1 MLVPLSWLQEFAALP
16 KSATPEKISDAFV
29 RVGFEVEGFTVT
41 GKEITGPIVIGKVK
55 SIEEITEFKKPI
67 RYVELDCKEK
77 KPRFVICGATN
88 FVVGDLVVVA
98 LPGSVLPGG
107 FAISARETYGKTSN
121 GMICSTKELG
131 LSDESEGILTL
142 AKGAAKIGDDAFEV
156 LELND
161 VIFDIAVNPDRG
173 YALSIR
179 GLAREIAGAFAV
191 KYIDPALNAKA
202 AKLRAKASAGK
213 VVKAKI
219 SDGKDADVMYLRT
232 LANFDPKAAS
242 PLWLRRR
249 IEKCGMR
256 SISLAVD
263 VTNYVMLELG
273 QPLHAFDAAKIAGT
287 LKVSRASKATKFA
300 TLDGQE
306 RTVTAADLLISDDK
320 KVLALAGT
328 MGGLDSEV
336 TESTTALAIEAIRF
350 NSVAIAKNARNHKL
364 STEASRRFERGV
376 DPELAEIASLRATSL
391 LVDLG
396 GADYVGVATAGKVP
410 AKRSILL
417 DPQFPGK
424 ILGYAITSATVSKQ
438 LKSVGCGVVAAA
450 GKKLKV
456 SVPSWRPDLEE
467 AIDLV
472 EEIARTIGFDSI
484 PSLLPPRPVSTGLTQ
499 TQARQRKVGALL
511 ADLGLYE
518 VQTYP
523 FVSEATM
530 KVFNYTGERA
540 ATYRIA
546 NPMADDAPLLRTHL
560 IPGLVQAA
568 ERNLGRGARGFG
580 LFEIGSIFRK
590 TIAESAAPV
599 ISTSVRPSEA
609 VIKKLYAGVPPQHQ
623 HVGGVLVGAAEAEGW
638 QGKERNYSWS
648 DAISFALKIIESTGL
663 TATVVRSDFAP
674 WHPERCA
681 ELQVNGKAVAHA
693 GELHPRIIA
702 AHGLP
707 ERASAFVVN
716 LSALP
721 ETGVIRAQA
730 ITTMPVAVQDL
741 ALVVDGSVAAG
752 EVMATLREGAGELL
766 ESIELFDRYD
776 QLGEGKISLAFT
788 LRFRAADR
796 TLTTAEVSAL
806 REAAATLA
814 AKRHGAVVR
823 SA

>member
-1 MLVPLSWLQEFAALP
+1 MAARIRRLP
-16 KSATPEKISDAFV
+16 KGTTPEKVSDAFV

-41 GKEITGPIVIGKVK
+41 GQDIKGPILIGKVK
-55 SIEEITEFKKPI
+55 AIQEVTEFKKPI
-67 RYVELDCKEK
+67 RYVELDCNEK
-77 KPRFVICGATN
+77 KSRFVICGATN
-88 FVVGDLVVVA
+88 FAQGDLVVVA

-131 LSDESEGILTL
+131 LSEESDGILTL
-142 AKGAAKIGDDAFEV
+142 AKGAAKIGENAFDV

-179 GLAREIAGAFAV
+179 GLAREIAGAFNV
-191 KYIDPALNAKA
+191 KYSDPAFHSKN
-202 AKLRAKASAGK
+202 AKLRAKATAGTII
-213 VVKAKI
+213 KAKI
-219 SDGKDADVMYLRT
+219 SDSKDAEVMYLRT
-232 LANFDPKAAS
+232 LANFDPTAQS

-273 QPLHAFDAAKIAGT
+273 QPLHAFDAGKISGT
-287 LKVSRASKATKFA
+287 LKVSRATKATKFV

-306 RTVTAADLLISDDK
+306 RTVTAADLLISDNK
-320 KVLALAGT
+320 KILALAGT

-336 TESTTALAIEAIRF
+336 TDSTTALAIEAIRF
-350 NSVAIAKNARNHKL
+350 NAVAIAKNARNHKL

-376 DPELAEIASLRATSL
+376 DPELAEIASLRAVSL
-391 LVDLG
+391 LAELG
-396 GADYVGVATAGKVP
+396 GATYVGVSSAGKVP
-410 AKRSILL
+410 AKRTILL
-417 DPQFPGK
+417 DPLYPSK
-424 ILGYAITSATVSKQ
+424 ILGYEITNATVAKQ
-438 LKSVGCGVVAAA
+438 LKGIGCGVVSV

-456 SVPSWRPDLEE
+456 TVPSWRPDLEA

-472 EEIARTIGFDSI
+472 EEVARTIGFDSI
-484 PSLLPPRPVSTGLTQ
+484 PSLLPPRPASTGLTQ
-499 TQARQRKVGALL
+499 TQARQRKVATLL

-590 TIAESAAPV
+590 TIPESAAPV
-599 ISTSVRPSEA
+599 ISTAIPPSEA
-609 VIKKLYAGVPPQHQ
+609 LIKKLYAGVPPQHQ
-623 HVGGVLVGAAEAEGW
+623 HVGGVLVGAAESESW
-638 QGKERNYSWS
+638 HGKGRDYDWS
-648 DAISFALKIIESTGL
+648 DAISFALKIIESAGL
-663 TATVVRSDFAP
+663 TATIVRSDFAP

-693 GELHPRIIA
+693 GEIHPRIIA

-707 ERASAFVVN
+707 ARSSAFVVN

-721 ETGVIRAQA
+721 ETGVIRARA
-730 ITTMPVAVQDL
+730 ITAMPVAVQDL
-741 ALVVDGSVAAG
+741 ALVVDSSVAAG
-752 EVMATLREGAGELL
+752 DVMASLQEGAGELL

-776 QLGEGKISLAFT
+776 QLRRGKDFARLYFEISS
-788 LRFRAADR
+788 FRSHPHYSR
-796 TLTTAEVSAL
+796 GVCPT
-806 REAAATLA
+806 
-814 AKRHGAVVR
+814 
-823 SA
+823 